1 MKPIV
6 AVMAILAVM
15 VMAIPAL
22 AQESGWIGISIAE
35 QPDRGVLVR
44 SVEANSPAERAGLK
58 ANDVIVQYNKQEV
71 VGVLQLTRLVN
82 ETPLGRSV
90 DVIVRRDNREQ
101 TLKVTS
107 EKSPFSMW
115 TDRTFRSSERE
126 FTPFRDQSTDS
137 FRPFEVMTST
147 STTQAG
153 IRGDSMT
160 PQLREFFGVK
170 GGEGVLVASVDA
182 NSAAAKAGV
191 LAGDV
196 ITGIDGKTIG
206 SPQDFTRELRSKAA
220 AFSLRVVRNKQERE
234 IRVERW
240 SCVLS

>member
-6 AVMAILAVM
+6 AVMAIL
-15 VMAIPAL
+15 VMAIPTL

-44 SVEANSPAERAGLK
+44 SVEANSPAEKSGLK
-58 ANDVIVQYNKQEV
+58 ANDVIVQFNKQEV

-90 DVIVRRDNREQ
+90 DVVIRRDNRDQ
-101 TLKVTS
+101 TLKVAS
-107 EKSPFSMW
+107 EKSPFSSGKMHIQVPNVA
-115 TDRTFRSSERE
+115 
-126 FTPFRDQSTDS
+126 PFRDHISDS
-137 FRPFEVMTST
+137 FRSFEVITSANM
-147 STTQAG
+147 TQAG

-170 GGEGVLVASVDA
+170 AGEGVLVASVDA

-206 SPQDFTRELRSKAA
+206 SPQEFTRELRSKTA

-234 IRVERW
+234 IRVER
-240 SCVLS
+240 LSERTSNSGR